1 MISKITASTIYS
13 TLGNNSSLIPLGIKD
28 VANSCG
34 LTTASYIAGDKLEGK
49 DRFIDEFGTQAI
61 WLGGIPTYKLLLDKT
76 LFKFAKLDPEI
87 DPRILN
93 NKRLLA
99 LAKKYAPTEKI
110 AKNIKNVAKNQ
121 AKFMNLAMAK
131 FLLSTGLTAV
141 SYFALTK
148 FRHKYTENQIKKDY
162 IAKHGSLNDYKGT
175 HIPFSS
181 AFDSVH
187 ANKNK
192 PVSFTGGI
200 QNFMFDPVKN
210 LMLVDGV
217 ITGERL
223 SHSRNAQDFTG
234 YAIKEGSFWLF
245 MYGAG
250 KIISDALEKQ
260 AEKKHNKSI
269 DLDARVIENE
279 TFKQAFKDGT
289 IKKHLDAFN
298 SANVSDTE
306 IYKFAVNPKTDNLIV
321 DMAKKSDVVPLLKLS
336 MFETSDKI
344 VDTRKFI
351 DLGNNDNNDF
361 SGLRGVYKKVEKLLN
376 QYENSGED
384 VDTFF
389 KSVRKL
395 KRGSVLKNIGACI
408 GALGV
413 IAPAIM
419 LAVRKFGDNSEY
431 QVKKDI
437 EAKLN
442 KNA

>member
-1 MISKITASTIYS
+1 MISKITASTVYS
-13 TLGNNSSLIPLGIKD
+13 VLGNNSSLIPLGIKD

-61 WLGGIPTYKLLLDKT
+61 WLGGIPAYKKIIDKT
-76 LFKFAKLDPEI
+76 LFRYAKLDSEI

-93 NKRLLA
+93 YKKIVA
-99 LAKKYAPTEKI
+99 LAKKYAPSHDI
-110 AKNIKNVAKNQ
+110 AENIATAFKKQ
-121 AKFMNLAMAK
+121 KQFKNLAMAK
-131 FLLSTGLTAV
+131 FILSTGLTAI

-148 FRHKYTENQIKKDY
+148 FRHKYTENQVKKDY
-162 IAKHGSLNDYKGT
+162 IEKHGSLKDYKGVN
-175 HIPFSS
+175 IPFSS
-181 AFDSVH
+181 AFDPVH
-187 ANKNK
+187 KNK
-192 PVSFTGGI
+192 QVSFTGGI

-250 KIISDALEKQ
+250 QMISKALEKH
-260 AEKKHNKSI
+260 AETKFNKSI
-269 DLDARVIENE
+269 DLDARVIENDA
-279 TFKQAFKDGT
+279 FKQAFKDGS
-289 IKKHLDAFN
+289 IKSDLEAFKL
-298 SANVSDTE
+298 ADKSDTE
-306 IYKFAVNPKTDNLIV
+306 IYKFAVDSKTDNLII
-321 DMAKKSDVVPLLKLS
+321 DMAKKSDILPKLKISWLK
-336 MFETSDKI
+336 ESDK
-344 VDTRKFI
+344 VDTRKYI
-351 DLGNNDNNDF
+351 DLGNNDQRDF
-361 SGLRGVYKKVEKLLN
+361 AGLRGLYKKVEKLLN
-376 QYENSGED
+376 QYENSNED
-384 VDTFF
+384 IDTFF

-408 GALGV
+408 GALGI

-419 LAVRKFGDNSEY
+419 LAVRKFGNNAEY

-437 EAKLN
+437 EAQLS

>member
-1 MISKITASTIYS
+1 MISKITASAIYS

-34 LTTASYIAGDKLEGK
+34 LTTASYIAGDKHEGK

-61 WLGGIPTYKLLLDKT
+61 WLGGIPSYKFLLDKT
-76 LFKFAKLDPEI
+76 LFKIAKLDPEI

-93 NKRLLA
+93 NKRILT
-99 LAKKYAPTEKI
+99 LAKQFAPTEKI
-110 AKNIKNVAKNQ
+110 AQNIKTAAKNQ
-121 AKFMNLAMAK
+121 KQFKQLSMAK
-131 FLLSTGLTAV
+131 FILSTGLTAI

-148 FRHKYTENQIKKDY
+148 FRHKYTENQIKKEY
-162 IAKHGSLNDYKGT
+162 IAKHGNLDNYKGVN
-175 HIPFSS
+175 IPFSS
-181 AFDSVH
+181 AFEPVH
-187 ANKNK
+187 KNKN
-192 PVSFTGGI
+192 VSFTGGI

-250 KIISDALEKQ
+250 RIISNAMEKH
-260 AEKKHNKSI
+260 AEKKYNKSI

-279 TFKQAFKDGT
+279 EFKQAFKDGS
-289 IKKHLDAFN
+289 IKSQIEAFK
-298 SANVSDTE
+298 AADKSDTA
-306 IYKFAVNPKTDNLIV
+306 IYKYAVDKNNDNLIIK
-321 DMAKKSDVVPLLKLS
+321 MAKKSDILPLLKLS
-336 MFETSDKI
+336 MFKSSDNI

-351 DLGNNDNNDF
+351 ELGNSDNNDF
-361 SGLRGVYKKVEKLLN
+361 SGLRGICKKAEKLLE

-384 VDTFF
+384 ADTFF

-408 GALGV
+408 GALGI

-431 QVKKDI
+431 QVKKDV
-437 EAKLN
+437 EAKLVQ
-442 KNA
+442 NA